1 MSILAAYLENGVV
14 QNIIMAREED
24 FENENIQRILTKTSS
39 DGKIS
44 VSLPVI
50 IGMNWS
56 DVENLQLDDSK
67 IINYEKALAALQ
79 HPPEV
84 L

>member
-1 MSILAAYLENGVV
+1 MSILAAYVEHGIV
-14 QNIIMAREED
+14 QNIIMVNEED
-24 FENENIQRILTKTSS
+24 FADKNIQRILTKTSS
-39 DGKIS
+39 DGAVS
-44 VSLPVI
+44 VSLPVA

-56 DVENLQLDDSK
+56 DVADLELDESK
-67 IINYEKALAALQ
+67 IINYEKMLAAKQ